1 VERVKIVIRD
11 DNYIRIQTPLSF
23 AYDYAQRGVAVDVLF
38 VSLALRALTPE
49 GMEAL
54 RVDGTHADEEPWLR
68 QRLAAVGVPPAMHE
82 WLREIVQAGDVTL
95 NGCRDTAEV
104 LEIRETDLIPE
115 ASGLVDSSQFIQ
127 DAIDGGVH
135 CMYF

>member
-1 VERVKIVIRD
+1 VERIKIVIRD

-38 VSLALRALTPE
+38 VSLALRALTLE
-49 GMEAL
+49 GAEAL

-68 QRLAAVGVPPAMHE
+68 QRLAAVGVPPEMHQ
-82 WLREIVQAGDVTL
+82 WLREIVRAGDVTL
-95 NGCRDTAEV
+95 NGCKDTAEV

-115 ASGLVDSSQFIQ
+115 ALGLVDSSQFIQ
-127 DAIDGGVH
+127 DAIDDGIH

>member
-1 VERVKIVIRD
+1 VERLTIVIRD

-49 GMEAL
+49 GAEAL
-54 RVDGTHADEEPWLR
+54 RVDGTHAEEELWLR
-68 QRLAAVGVPPAMHE
+68 QRLAAVGVPPGMHQ
-82 WLREIVQAGDVTL
+82 WLREIVQAGAVTL
-95 NGCRDTAEV
+95 NGCMDTAEV
-104 LEIRETDLIPE
+104 LEIQEADLIPE

>member
-1 VERVKIVIRD
+1 VERLKIVIRD
-11 DNYIRIQTPLSF
+11 DNYIKIQTPLSF
-23 AYDYAQRGVAVDVLF
+23 AYDFAQRGVAVDVLF

-49 GMEAL
+49 GAEAL
-54 RVDGTHADEEPWLR
+54 RVDGTHSDEEPWLR
-68 QRLAAVGVPPAMHE
+68 QRLAAVGVPPEMHQ
-82 WLREIVQAGDVTL
+82 WLREIVHAGAVTL

-104 LEIRETDLIPE
+104 LEIREPDLIPE
-115 ASGLVDSSQFIQ
+115 ASGLIDSSKFIQ